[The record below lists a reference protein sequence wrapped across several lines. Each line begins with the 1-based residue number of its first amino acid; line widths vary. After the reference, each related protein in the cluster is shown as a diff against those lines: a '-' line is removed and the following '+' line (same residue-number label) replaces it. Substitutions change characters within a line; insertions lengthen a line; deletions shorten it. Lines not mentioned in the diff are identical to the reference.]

1 MKTPFR
7 LHTTYRTR
15 HWELCDGRYDR
26 GRGTRTLRECTTT
39 TTTTTTTTITT
50 KGVSVAG
57 GLKHPRFDC
66 CDLRSFYSNPSQL
79 ILTLT
84 TIPPPPPNSLLPP
97 HAPTP
102 TTPLHAMHP
111 LLPLA
116 LLTLF
121 LLAAAFI
128 GYAIY
133 ATATEIAQKT
143 TKKMES
149 KNVVF
154 SKDGMRVGVKEVR
167 GDVYVDGTQR
177 FVLFLRLCFWG
188 WALGNG
194 G

>member
-1 MKTPFR
+1 
-7 LHTTYRTR
+7 
-15 HWELCDGRYDR
+15 
-26 GRGTRTLRECTTT
+26 
-39 TTTTTTTTITT
+39 
-50 KGVSVAG
+50 
-57 GLKHPRFDC
+57 
-66 CDLRSFYSNPSQL
+66 
-79 ILTLT
+79 
-84 TIPPPPPNSLLPP
+84 
-97 HAPTP
+97 
-102 TTPLHAMHP
+102 MHP

-121 LLAAAFI
+121 LLAAALI

-188 WALGNG
+188 WALGKG
-194 G
+194 GGWALGKEGGWG